1 MQSDR
6 HTTAGYWLETAR
18 QDLFVADDYTTR
30 LPHVAC
36 FHAQQGAEKALKAV
50 LTEIVGDAPRTHVAY
65 QLLEEL
71 AATKVSVPDDIAD
84 AARGLDKFYAP
95 TRYPDAL
102 GGVNPLHAF
111 SISDATN
118 ACTAAR
124 NVINWCSNHINE
136 TVR

>member
-6 HTTAGYWLETAR
+6 HITARYWLETAT
-18 QDLFVADDYTTR
+18 QDLLVADEYTKR

-50 LTEIVGDAPRTHVAY
+50 LTEIIGDAPRTHVAY
-65 QLLEEL
+65 QLIQEL
-71 AATKVSVPDDIAD
+71 TETNAVMPEDIAD

-118 ACTAAR
+118 ACAAAR
-124 NVINWCSNHINE
+124 SVIAWCSKQLE
-136 TVR
+136 EGDT

>member
-6 HTTAGYWLETAR
+6 HTTACYWLETAQ
-18 QDLFVADDYTTR
+18 QDLFVADDYAAR

-50 LTEIVGDAPRTHVAY
+50 LTEFSGDAPRTHIAY

-71 AATKVSVPDDIAD
+71 TATNIAVPEEIAA

-111 SISDATN
+111 SIGDATN
-118 ACTAAR
+118 ACAAAR
-124 NVINWCSNHINE
+124 SVIDWCSNQVISH
-136 TVR
+136 